1 MKKAKLLAAALAATC
16 AFMCAPVFDTGI
28 AGLDPAR
35 PAFAQANAAAE
46 YNATLHALPLTT
58 RAYYYSDWDGDFEM
72 FRSHWTD
79 IRFYG
84 NAKASDRSIAKAL
97 ADYSRERGN
106 VFGAIRK
113 RLLSQ
118 AKADWREH
126 KEKDKSVSAFYG
138 PYWFTGE
145 VRVHRA
151 DSVAVSFLED
161 SNMHEGG
168 THSRSVIIGRN
179 FDGRTGKE
187 LQLSD
192 IFVNKHVLAEALKT
206 QMKADGIHENFMG
219 NNEKTLEEN
228 VDRMTKD
235 GSLIWTLEAG
245 GVSFYFTPYML
256 GGTYADDAY
265 FTTLFFTEYPD
276 IFKKDEKNGEFAWRG
291 PQGYCMD
298 LQPYTAV
305 RLSGGPRNEM
315 LKVAHENDR
324 IVIEHN
330 GKEYRNDLKAAAI
343 YPTFVRCSD
352 GRKYLYVDYE
362 EPAGKYS
369 ATTYRLYVY
378 DLNGA
383 SPAFVGAYPMTRLA
397 SSLKD
402 TAVRQWYVM
411 SDPGGFYVRPTA
423 DNDFV
428 TSKWLRC
435 RVGKDGRPEVFDGER
450 AKG

>member
-1 MKKAKLLAAALAATC
+1 MKKAKLLAAAFAATC
-16 AFMCAPVFDTGI
+16 AFTFAPVFDTGI
-28 AGLDPAR
+28 AGVDPVR
-35 PAFAQANAAAE
+35 TAFAQANAAAD

-79 IRFYG
+79 ISFYG
-84 NAKASDRSIAKAL
+84 NAKAPDRSIAKAL
-97 ADYSRERGN
+97 ADYSRERSNG
-106 VFGAIRK
+106 FGATRK
-113 RLLSQ
+113 RLLSL
-118 AKADWREH
+118 AKADWRER
-126 KEKDKSVSAFYG
+126 KQKGMSASPFYG
-138 PYWFTGE
+138 PYWFVGE
-145 VRVHRA
+145 IRVHRA
-151 DSVAVSFLED
+151 DSAAVSFLED
-161 SNMHEGG
+161 NILHEGG
-168 THSRSVIIGRN
+168 FHSRSVIIGRN

-192 IFVNKHVLAEALKT
+192 VFTNKYVLAETLKT
-206 QMKADGIHENFMG
+206 QMKADGIHESFMG

-235 GSLIWTLEAG
+235 GSLIWTLEAR

-276 IFKKDEKNGEFAWRG
+276 IFKKDEGTGEFAWRG

-305 RLSGGPRNEM
+305 KLSEGPRNEM

-369 ATTYRLYVY
+369 AATYRLYVY

-383 SPAFVGAYPMTRLA
+383 SPAFVGSYPMTRLA

-411 SDPGGFYVRPTA
+411 SDPDGFYVRPIA
-423 DNDFV
+423 DNEFV
-428 TSKWLRC
+428 PARWLRC
-435 RVGKDGRPEVFDGER
+435 RVGKDGRPEVFDGEG